1 MSKVK
6 AVLDQIEAEQQ
17 PADSRSNTRQHS
29 IVGVG
34 RAGGEREGEAIPIS
48 TENVD

>member
-6 AVLDQIEAEQQ
+6 AVLDQIEAEQHQ
-17 PADSRSNTRQHS
+17 QTTDQIPDNIPLSEL
-29 IVGVG
+29 
-34 RAGGEREGEAIPIS
+34 AGGERGGEAIPIS